1 MNGPRDLQ
9 HQSGNRFQ
17 IQFTGGS
24 NNFGPA
30 PQLPL
35 HLAKENHYMNL
46 LENPMGNICPHFM
59 EYLFILQG

>member
-35 HLAKENHYMNL
+35 HLAKENL
-46 LENPMGNICPHFM
+46 MGNICPHFI
-59 EYLFILQG
+59 EYLYILQG